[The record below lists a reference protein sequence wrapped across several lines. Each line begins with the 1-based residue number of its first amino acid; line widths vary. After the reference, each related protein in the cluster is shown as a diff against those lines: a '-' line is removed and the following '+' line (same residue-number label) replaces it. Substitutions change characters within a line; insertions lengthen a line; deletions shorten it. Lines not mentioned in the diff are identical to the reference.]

1 LIVIARIVITV
12 TNYDII
18 VDIKIKGEILMSVLG
33 VIAEFNPLHNGH
45 LHFIQRAKQSKDFS
59 ATICVM
65 SGSFVQRGEAALC
78 NKWVRTRMALQA
90 GIDLVIELPF
100 SFAVRSAYFFARGSI
115 ELLYRTGVVS
125 HLAFGSE
132 SGQLEQLQS
141 IAAIIAN
148 ENPEYKYHL
157 KHYLAKGL
165 SFPVARAQTIQK
177 IMGEQICDLERI
189 ILQPNNILA
198 VEYLRVL
205 EQEAISI
212 EPLTIPRIGSGYNSI
227 ELSAYASASAIRHSL
242 LEHPLNDD
250 NMGSMPADVSA
261 LLQEEIQAGR
271 APVTLN
277 SLEQAILAKLRT
289 ISLAKLSKIYEI
301 TEGLEH
307 RIQAA
312 ANSSGTL
319 EELRQSIKSKRYSLT
334 RINRLLLYS
343 FLGIET
349 EQMQS
354 FDQHG
359 PLYLHILGFSTKGR
373 KILQEIKNKSS
384 VRIINRG
391 SEVKSVYQDTS
402 NPTLQAMLGLDIQA
416 TDIYTLLYPH
426 SSNRQGSQ
434 DFTTSPVI
442 IND

>member
-1 LIVIARIVITV
+1 MITV

-18 VDIKIKGEILMSVLG
+18 VGIKIKGEILMSVLG
-33 VIAEFNPLHNGH
+33 IIAEFNPLHNGH
-45 LHFIQRAKQSKDFS
+45 LYFIQRAQQERDFS
-59 ATICVM
+59 GTICVM
-65 SGSFVQRGEAALC
+65 SGNFVQRGEAALC

-100 SFAVRSAYFFARGSI
+100 SFAVRSAYYFARGSI

-132 SGQLEQLQS
+132 SGQLEQLQT

-148 ENPEYKYHL
+148 ENLEYKNYL
-157 KHYLAKGL
+157 KHFLAKGF
-165 SFPVARAQTIQK
+165 SFPAARAQTIQK
-177 IMGEQICDLERI
+177 IMGTQIIDLEHI
-189 ILQPNNILA
+189 IQQPNNILA
-198 VEYLRVL
+198 LEYLRVL
-205 EQEAISI
+205 KQESIPI
-212 EPLTIPRIGSGYNSI
+212 EPLTIPRIGSGYNSM
-227 ELSAYASASAIRHSL
+227 ELSLYASASAIRGSL
-242 LEHPLNDD
+242 LEHPLSYY
-250 NMGSMPADVSA
+250 NMGSMPVEISA
-261 LLQEEIQAGR
+261 LLQQEIHAGR
-271 APVTLN
+271 APITLTA
-277 SLEQAILAKLRT
+277 LEQAILAKLRT
-289 ISLAKLSKIYEI
+289 ISLPNLSKIYEI

-312 ANSSGTL
+312 AISSGTL
-319 EELRQSIKSKRYSLT
+319 EELRQSIKSKRYSFT

-343 FLGIET
+343 LLDIET
-349 EQMQS
+349 EQMLS

-391 SEVKSVYQDTS
+391 SELKNAFQDNS
-402 NPTLQAMLGLDIQA
+402 NPTLQAMLGLDIKT
-416 TDIYTLLYPH
+416 TDIYTLLYPN
-426 SSNRQGSQ
+426 SSSRYGSQ

>member
-1 LIVIARIVITV
+1 MITV

-18 VDIKIKGEILMSVLG
+18 VGIKIKGEILMSVLG
-33 VIAEFNPLHNGH
+33 IIAEFNPLHNGH
-45 LHFIQRAKQSKDFS
+45 LHFIERAQQGRDFS

-65 SGSFVQRGEAALC
+65 SGNFVQRGEAALC

-100 SFAVRSAYFFARGSI
+100 CFAVRSAYFFARGSI

-132 SGQLEQLQS
+132 SGQLGLLQS
-141 IAAIIAN
+141 IAATIAN
-148 ENPEYKYHL
+148 ENLEYKNHL
-157 KHYLAKGL
+157 KHYLNKGL
-165 SFPVARAQTIQK
+165 SFPAARAQTIQK
-177 IMGEQICDLERI
+177 IMGEQIIDLEHI

-198 VEYLRVL
+198 LEYLRVL
-205 EQEAISI
+205 EQESIPI
-212 EPLTIPRIGSGYNSI
+212 EPWTISRIGSGYNSI
-227 ELSAYASASAIRHSL
+227 ELSAYPSASAIRHSL
-242 LEHPLNDD
+242 LEHPLSYN
-250 NMGSMPADVSA
+250 NMGTMPVEISA
-261 LLQEEIQAGR
+261 LLQQEIQAGR

-277 SLEQAILAKLRT
+277 ALEQAILAKLRT
-289 ISLAKLSKIYEI
+289 TSLSNLSKIYEI

-312 ANSSGTL
+312 AISSGTL
-319 EELRQSIKSKRYSLT
+319 EELRQSIKSKRYSFT

-343 FLGIET
+343 LLDIET
-349 EQMQS
+349 EQMLS

-391 SEVKSVYQDTS
+391 SELKNAFQDNS
-402 NPTLQAMLGLDIQA
+402 NPALQAMLGLDIKT
-416 TDIYTLLYPH
+416 TDLYTLLYPN
-426 SSNRQGSQ
+426 SSNRHGSQ